1 MKHQSNINGQT
12 GAGAGLASIASALAA
27 AGVEVSPA
35 RRGMGAECMTMRQ
48 HLESCERPAGPMLQ
62 AIQAQLDLR
71 LVEVQLR
78 RLNKKMVGD
87 GRASLWLTD
96 HDTGGRGAGWA
107 TTAIE
112 SMQDALLALALWRS
126 GVSLVRD
133 DSGADCITLG
143 DTWGN
148 VSAVWQCERGKYH
161 WRTIAAR
168 VAYRA
173 VSDSVSADT
182 FGESPAAQAA
192 AVDWCEWYQHNCGPM
207 GAGMAAAGLLAQWQA
222 EHNDKRRFDTLQAR
236 CDTLASGNGRRGQV
250 VAKVQQ
256 WALLVLGGMDCEQA
270 AIAAGFKSSQDAGGR
285 VRVSAY
291 LRLASALRRMGL
303 RVAAKRGAWAQVD
316 EFEQAKRR
324 GAAADLAALFVQPDR
339 VQPDADL
346 PRLPAP
352 APAAGHWCGARCLA
366 AAAGRGVRH
375 SPAARL
381 RSVERKRDFGGLR
394 FAWSQLPAS
403 QRFAAL
409 PAGQRAA
416 LVLRAVGVVAVVQR
430 RGLLAALAPAPA
442 PAAAAAASVDCR
454 TLPASRVTL
463 RRALRA
469 FDRRKLRGVLRRVA

>member
-1 MKHQSNINGQT
+1 MKHQININGQT

-35 RRGMGAECMTMRQ
+35 RRAMGGECMTMRQ
-48 HLESCERPAGPMLQ
+48 HLESCERPAGPILQ

-71 LVEVQLR
+71 LVQVQLR

-87 GRASLWLTD
+87 GRESLWLTD

-112 SMQDALLALALWRS
+112 AMQDSLLALALWRA

-143 DTWGN
+143 DTWAN

-161 WRTIAAR
+161 WRTVAAR

-182 FGESPAAQAA
+182 FGESAQAQAA
-192 AVDWCEWYQHNCGPM
+192 AVDWVEWYQSNCGPM
-207 GAGMAAAGLLAQWQA
+207 GAARTAAGLLAQWQA
-222 EHNDKRRFDTLQAR
+222 AHKSKRRFDSLQAR

-256 WALLVLGGMDCEQA
+256 WALLTLGGMDCEQA
-270 AIAAGFKSSQDAGGR
+270 AIAAGFKSSQDSGGR

-303 RVAAKRGAWAQVD
+303 HVTSKRGAWAQVD

-324 GAAADLAALFVQPDR
+324 GAAADLAALFVQPPR

-352 APAAGHWCGARCLA
+352 APAAGQWCGARCLA
-366 AAAGRGVRH
+366 AAAARGVHH

-381 RSVERKRDFGGLR
+381 RAVGRKRDFGGLR

-403 QRFAAL
+403 ARLAAL

-416 LVLRAVGVVAVVQR
+416 LVLRAAGVVGAVQR
-430 RGLLAALAPAPA
+430 RGLL
-442 PAAAAAASVDCR
+442 V
-454 TLPASRVTL
+454 ASRPAVAVAVASPSVAVDGL
-463 RRALRA
+463 PVHPARARAIVAA
-469 FDRRKLRGVLRRVA
+469 FDRRKLRGVLRHVA